1 MTTIDVVT
9 DRFQIT
15 KVSQKVVGSE
25 PKADFNALFKSEGYR
40 FVDQISKMLKN
51 NDINNKEFQ
60 KQVNDLLKQY
70 SGKIDAYSGKID
82 ANSGKIDANTSKIT
96 ANSAEIGKA
105 ENNIQLTN
113 LSVQNLRD
121 DLSGLRRTV
130 NYNSQNIGSLTNN
143 VSSLKGQTSSL
154 SDKYTALSSAIDAI
168 GDEVFQLAELGSEDG
183 NDSDL
188 RTMSKGLALRL
199 ASRIYLIGASFRP
212 SGNVYLSSAR
222 EVLRITGLSSMG
234 FQNVF
239 VNSETLS
246 VSGSEMV
253 VAVSGEM
260 DGDAVS
266 IKVAATTGQILLP
279 AYEEIHLPIME
290 MFLLK

>member
-1 MTTIDVVT
+1 MTAIDVVT
-9 DRFQIT
+9 DRFQTT

-25 PKADFNALFKSEGYR
+25 PKADFNALFKSEGYK
-40 FVDQISKMLKN
+40 FAEQIYKMLKN
-51 NDINNKEFQ
+51 NDIDNKAFQ

-70 SGKIDAYSGKID
+70 SD
-82 ANSGKIDANTSKIT
+82 KIDANTSKIT
-96 ANSAEIGKA
+96 ANSARIGKA

-113 LSVQNLRD
+113 ISVQYLRD
-121 DLSGLRRTV
+121 DLSGLQRTV
-130 NYNSQNIGSLTNN
+130 NYNSQNIGSITND
-143 VSSLKGQTSSL
+143 VSSLKNQTSSL
-154 SDKYTALSSAIDAI
+154 SDKYTSLSSAIDAI
-168 GDEVFQLAELGSEDG
+168 GNEVFQLPELGSDEG
-183 NDSDL
+183 NDPDL
-188 RTMSKGLALRL
+188 QTMSRGLALRL

-234 FQNVF
+234 FQNAF

-246 VSGSEMV
+246 VSGSATV

-266 IKVAATTGQILLP
+266 IKVAAPTGQILLP
-279 AYEEIHLPIME
+279 AYEEIHLPIMQ
-290 MFLLK
+290 MSLT

>member
-1 MTTIDVVT
+1 MATIDVVT
-9 DRFQIT
+9 DRFQTT
-15 KVSQKVVGSE
+15 KVSQKAVGSE

-51 NDINNKEFQ
+51 NDIDNKAFQ
-60 KQVNDLLKQY
+60 EKVNGLLKQY
-70 SGKIDAYSGKID
+70 SDKIDS
-82 ANSGKIDANTSKIT
+82 NTSKIV
-96 ANSAEIGKA
+96 ANSSRIGKA

-113 LSVQNLRD
+113 ISVQYLRD
-121 DLSGLRRTV
+121 DFSGLQRTV
-130 NYNSQNIGSLTNN
+130 NYNSQNIGSITND
-143 VSSLKGQTSSL
+143 VSSLKNQTSSL

-168 GDEVFQLAELGSEDG
+168 GDEVFQLSELGAEDG

-188 RTMSKGLALRL
+188 QTINRGLMLRL

-234 FQNVF
+234 FQNTF
-239 VNSETLS
+239 VNSEILS
-246 VSGSEMV
+246 VSGSATV

-266 IKVAATTGQILLP
+266 IKVAAPTGQILLP
-279 AYEEIHLPIME
+279 AYEEIHLPIMQ
-290 MFLLK
+290 MLLS